1 MVLSVLNATEVTR
14 VGRVCQDAINA
25 LVHARL
31 AMEIQKDAFLACQ
44 ATISATRIVS
54 NA

>member
-14 VGRVCQDAINA
+14 VGRVHQSAINA

-31 AMEIQKDAFLACQ
+31 AMEIQKDVYLALQ
-44 ATISATRIVS
+44 ATISVTRIAS